1 MNLLME
7 RRNMPS
13 KNSPNLRS
21 LKELKGPE
29 EAPKP
34 ILDPEKVKAPKP
46 KVSRISKGVYME
58 ESRARKFDLL
68 VAIMKNEDEKK
79 KGPDL
84 LDEALDLL
92 FEKYKGKL

>member
-1 MNLLME
+1 ME
-7 RRNMPS
+7 QLPMPS

-21 LKELKGPE
+21 LKSLKEPQSI
-29 EAPKP
+29 AKP

-46 KVSRISKGVYME
+46 KLNRVSKGVYME

-79 KGPDL
+79 KGPEL

-92 FEKYKGKL
+92 FNKYSSKL